1 MPCAKILVLL
11 RHVNHIATIISIKII
26 DICPF
31 SLHGAA
37 LLKIHH
43 TLHAQQKTRLIRLA
57 DKYNR
62 TCTIATKV
70 PHFLPQ
76 KLVETKKML
85 TLREHYY
92 AFILIRQV
100 AGNTTPNDNV
110 VH

>member
-1 MPCAKILVLL
+1 MVLL
-11 RHVNHIATIISIKII
+11 Y
-26 DICPF
+26 
-31 SLHGAA
+31 
-37 LLKIHH
+37 LKSTTHYM
-43 TLHAQQKTRLIRLA
+43 LSRKQHARLIRLA
-57 DKYNR
+57 DKHNR
-62 TCTIATKV
+62 AYSIAAKV

-110 VH
+110 VP